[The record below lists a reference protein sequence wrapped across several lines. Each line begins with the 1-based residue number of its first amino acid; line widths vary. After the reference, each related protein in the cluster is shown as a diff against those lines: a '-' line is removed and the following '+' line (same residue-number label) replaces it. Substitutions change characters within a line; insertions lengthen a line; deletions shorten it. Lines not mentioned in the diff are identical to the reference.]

1 MRFVITDI
9 EENTLIFKDSEDANR
24 YIQKMYKAHDDLYP
38 TVDSISKNTI
48 FIVYERI
55 GGIYE

>member
-1 MRFVITDI
+1 MKYIITDI
-9 EENTLIFKDSEDANR
+9 EENTLIFEDPEAANR
-24 YIQKMYKAHDDLYP
+24 YIQEMYKAHDDLYP
-38 TVDSISKNTI
+38 TVDSIRKNTI

>member
-1 MRFVITDI
+1 MKYVITDI
-9 EENTLIFKDSEDANR
+9 NEKTYTFQNAETANQF
-24 YIQKMYKAHDDLYP
+24 IQKMYKDHADLYP
-38 TVDSISKNTI
+38 TVDSITANSI